1 MERQISPAFASMGR
15 ALYELASSYSDQELA
30 LVIDFMTRS
39 GAPLAEETRK
49 LREKAT
55 SAAIGI
61 EE

>member
-1 MERQISPAFASMGR
+1 MGR

-49 LREKAT
+49 LQEKAT